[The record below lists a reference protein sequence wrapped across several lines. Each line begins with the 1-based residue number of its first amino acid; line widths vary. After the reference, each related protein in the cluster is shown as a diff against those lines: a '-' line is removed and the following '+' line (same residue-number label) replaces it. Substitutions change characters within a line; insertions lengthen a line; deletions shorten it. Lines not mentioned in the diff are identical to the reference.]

1 MEKFMIFLLI
11 LNQRDLEVGMNLF
24 HNLNMIYQY
33 PILKLWY
40 QLVILSNL
48 ALLYNNYLIKTKIL
62 F

>member
-1 MEKFMIFLLI
+1 MIFLLI